1 MQFEEGNN
9 HFSFGGWTADY
20 NDPMDFFQS
29 YLVTELWENKEYDVL
44 LEEAK
49 FDLDVKKRDEL
60 LLKAEQLMMDEM
72 PIIPLYFGSNN
83 WVQAEMWKVLT

>member
-1 MQFEEGNN
+1 M
-9 HFSFGGWTADY
+9 
-20 NDPMDFFQS
+20 
-29 YLVTELWENKEYDVL
+29 